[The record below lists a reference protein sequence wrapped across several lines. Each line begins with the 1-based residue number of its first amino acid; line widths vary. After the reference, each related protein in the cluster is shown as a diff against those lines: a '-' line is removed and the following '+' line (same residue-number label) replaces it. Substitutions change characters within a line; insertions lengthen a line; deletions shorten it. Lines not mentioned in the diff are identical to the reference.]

1 MCYLAVHFLVQ
12 TQEKVEID
20 VEIGTYKSSTV
31 SRNLFDLNLTLVLF
45 FLQSVFFAPFQ
56 VATKAWEYLYTL
68 ISEGVMFSRKE
79 NCY

>member
-12 TQEKVEID
+12 TPEKVEID

-56 VATKAWEYLYTL
+56 VATKA
-68 ISEGVMFSRKE
+68 
-79 NCY
+79 